1 MHATMY
7 RVISHLDKPR
17 RFVSFTIDELV
28 VLVVGLI
35 LLVSSNHKCIVVGL
49 VAVLYSLL
57 KHLKQGH
64 GPKFLL
70 IQMYWQLPRSL
81 TELAVSHLPPS
92 HYRIWR
98 A

>member
-17 RFVSFTIDELV
+17 RFASFTMDELV
-28 VLVVGLI
+28 VLVIGLM
-35 LLVSSNHKCIVVGL
+35 LLISSNHKFIVGCFV
-49 VAVLYSLL
+49 VVLYSVL

-70 IQMYWQLPRSL
+70 IQMYWQLPSSL
-81 TELAVSHLPPS
+81 TEVVVSHLPPS
-92 HYRIWR
+92 YYRVWR